1 LDNHGRATPRRGS
14 RTSGQAREDLSILL
28 DVPFIVEAEMGR
40 THRTVRDILK
50 IAQGSLID
58 LDKEAGEPVDLLVN
72 GQLVARGEVVEIDG
86 NYGVRITEVGG

>member
-58 LDKEAGEPVDLLVN
+58 LDKEAANRSTCWSTVN
-72 GQLVARGEVVEIDG
+72 WWLAERSSRSTVTTGSESRK
-86 NYGVRITEVGG
+86 